1 MGPLNAALASHVGVR
16 VRVRYL
22 PYYDGTVEVF
32 AAVGDGRH
40 LGTACLAEAATP
52 GQQRALA
59 AVRTHK
65 ARALKADL
73 KAADRLRRT
82 SCSATTGPT
91 TPGRRRTPTA
101 EEVQAE
107 IDRAHDDLR
116 ARALPDLIP
125 PREPPSSCPPSQEP
139 CARHRSAR

>member
-1 MGPLNAALASHVGVR
+1 MSVR

-22 PYYDGTVEVF
+22 PHCDGTVEVF
-32 AAVGDGRH
+32 AAVGGRRH
-40 LGTACLAEAATP
+40 LGAACLAEAATP

-59 AVRTHK
+59 AVRTRK

-82 SCSATTGPT
+82 RCSATTVPT

-101 EEVQAE
+101 GEA
-107 IDRAHDDLR
+107 
-116 ARALPDLIP
+116 
-125 PREPPSSCPPSQEP
+125 
-139 CARHRSAR
+139 